1 MSRNRKSWIDL
12 LNEFYVYNEAEPLS
26 PKAVSLY
33 MYILYRFNRAYWREP
48 ICIRMTTLADATAQS
63 YRSAI
68 NARAELVGAGFLWYE
83 SRGGSASACYTLPNL
98 YRESDKNESGRS

>member
-1 MSRNRKSWIDL
+1 MLQKKKSWIEL
-12 LNEFYVYNEAEPLS
+12 LNEFYMYNEAEPLT
-26 PKAVSLY
+26 PKATSLY
-33 MYILYRFNRAYWREP
+33 MYLLYRFNRAYWREP
-48 ICIRMTTLADATAQS
+48 ICIRLTTLADATAQS
-63 YRSAI
+63 CKSVQ